1 MRQRTLIAVVGG
13 LVFVGV
19 AVATLPAS
27 LLVSR
32 LPPDLKADGVSGSIW
47 SGSADAIRLRG
58 TPLGAINW
66 TADPAALLQGHLD
79 YQIDLSR
86 PDGFVR
92 GRVATSFGDGLV
104 GENIAL
110 ELPVTALN
118 PAGANNAWQG
128 NLKGTVR
135 HVRIVDGWPTTLAG
149 VFTLSNLKPPGAEQV
164 VGTFAI
170 EFDPRAST
178 PVQLVGRVSDVDSPL
193 LVRAQ
198 LIIRRERSY
207 VLDGDVTPKPGAPP
221 DVARAVAFLGAP
233 DSSGRRQ
240 FQITGTF

>member
-19 AVATLPAS
+19 AVGTLPAS

-66 TADPAALLQGHLD
+66 AADLGALLHGQLA
-79 YQIDLSR
+79 YEIDLSR

-92 GRVATSFGDGLV
+92 GHIAASLGNGLT
-104 GENIAL
+104 GENISL
-110 ELPVTALN
+110 ELPVTTLN
-118 PAGANNAWQG
+118 PERASTAWQG
-128 NLKGTVR
+128 DLKGTVR
-135 HVRIVDGWPTTLAG
+135 LVRVVNSWPTTLAG
-149 VFTLSNLKPPGAEQV
+149 AFTLSNLKPPGADQAL
-164 VGTFAI
+164 GTFAI
-170 EFDPRAST
+170 EFDPKAST

-198 LIIRRERSY
+198 LIIRRDRSY
-207 VLDGDVTPKPGAPP
+207 VLDGDVTPRPGAPP
-221 DVARAVAFLGAP
+221 EVARAVAFLGAP

>member
-27 LLVSR
+27 LLVSH

-47 SGSADAIRLRG
+47 SGGADAIRLRG

-66 TADPAALLQGHLD
+66 TADPGALLNGRLE

-92 GRVATSFGDGLV
+92 GRVAAILGDGLV
-104 GENIAL
+104 GEDIAL
-110 ELPVTALN
+110 ELPVTTLN
-118 PAGANNAWQG
+118 PERASTAWQG
-128 NLKGTVR
+128 DLKGTVR
-135 HVRIVDGWPTTLAG
+135 LVRIESGWPTMLG
-149 VFTLSNLKPPGAEQV
+149 GSFTLSNLKPPGTDQAI
-164 VGTFAI
+164 GTFAI
-170 EFDPRAST
+170 EFDPKAST
-178 PVQLVGRVSDVDSPL
+178 PTQLVGLVSDVDSPL

-198 LIIRRERSY
+198 LIVRRERSY
-207 VLDGDVTPKPGAPP
+207 VLDGDVTPKPNAPP
-221 DVARAVAFLGAP
+221 EVARAVAFLGPP
-233 DSSGRRQ
+233 DASGRRQ